1 MIDLEK
7 RKRIMQRS
15 ILLGHCICNPKQGC
29 PCELF
34 KEKNVCLCAG
44 ERLEDAME
52 DVQLTKFVENAGC
65 ASKINQNDLKKVLAG
80 LPEIS
85 DPRVLVSSNTCD
97 DAGVYQMDDDLALVQ
112 TVDVFTPNVDDAYT
126 FGQIAAANS
135 LSDVYAMGGK
145 PLVALSVIGFP
156 IEKLS
161 HKVMS
166 QIIRGGL
173 DKMNEA
179 GVPVV
184 GGHSINDQDIKF
196 GFAVTGTVNPSKMVT
211 NNKAQPGDVFIL
223 TKPLGV
229 GVISFA
235 KQMDRA
241 SESAMAS
248 ISHSMAALNRVPSEL
263 MVEVGAS
270 AATDVTGF
278 GLLGHLSEM
287 VSQSGVTVE
296 VYADQVPVFEE
307 ALACIRQQLISG
319 AIERNREY
327 ASQYVRV
334 AEDVSEEMEYL
345 LYDPQTSGGLL
356 VAVEEEKAASF
367 VALLKKKGVEHAA
380 IVGRVT
386 AKSEGKIMV
395 RTSPE
400 GKEPHIV
407 KPKETVEVG
416 ATVSGASCCEPAAE
430 LECCESPPE
439 VSPESHA
446 ECCASP
452 PDLGPENVSGKVEEI
467 KQKFSEFMGV
477 AGSEGAV
484 SLRNKELIAI
494 ALSVL
499 SKCGPCITIHVEKAR
514 KLGISQAEIDEAVWM
529 GVAFGGAPVLMF
541 YKTVMGEK

>member
-15 ILLGHCICNPKQGC
+15 ILLGHCICNPKQDC

-52 DVQLTKFVENAGC
+52 DVPLTKFVENAGC

-97 DAGVYQMDDDLALVQ
+97 DAGVYQMDGDLALVQ

-145 PLVALSVIGFP
+145 PLTALSVIGFP

-166 QIIRGGL
+166 QIIRGGI
-173 DKMNEA
+173 DKMSEA
-179 GVPVV
+179 GVTVI

-196 GFAVTGTVNPSKMVT
+196 GFAVTGTVHPSKMVT
-211 NNKAQPGDVFIL
+211 NNKARPGDVFIL

-248 ISHSMAALNRVPSEL
+248 ISQSMAALNRVPSEL

-296 VYADQVPVFEE
+296 VYADRVPVFDE

-367 VALLKKKGVEHAA
+367 VALLKEKGVEDAA

-407 KPKETVEVG
+407 KSEETAEAG
-416 ATVSGASCCEPAAE
+416 VSAPGASCCGPAAE
-430 LECCESPPE
+430 SECCASPPDAGAG
-439 VSPESHA
+439 SHA

-452 PDLGPENVSGKVEEI
+452 PDVLAEGKATEI

-499 SKCGPCITIHVEKAR
+499 AKCGPCIKIHVEKAR